1 MDRNTFYAILLMLMA
16 VLGAL
21 VFLFILGGGL
31 MRALLGGAQTSGIV
45 IVAGG
50 STIGPV
56 LVLVFAAVV
65 IAIGVV
71 IYRRVRR

>member
-1 MDRNTFYAILLMLMA
+1 MNRNKLYAISLMLMA

-21 VFLFILGGGL
+21 VFVFILSGGL

-45 IVAGG
+45 IVSGG
-50 STIGPV
+50 FSVRLVIV
-56 LVLVFAAVV
+56 LVSA
-65 IAIGVV
+65 IAIAVGVA